1 MDSESEIRTLGLT
14 HVHDSANLNITV
26 PALSTAISWSNVTRR
41 TMWANVL
48 RLQGAAELQAK
59 CVQALEL
66 HTITA

>member
-26 PALSTAISWSNVTRR
+26 PALST
-41 TMWANVL
+41 MWANVL